1 MRYLK
6 TCLLGTALAMTAFT
20 PTFAQDK
27 NVTIALSEELDLIEP
42 CMASRS
48 NIGRVILQNISETLT
63 ELDTRGGGL
72 KPRLAASWEAVDG
85 DTWRFKLQSGVKFS
99 DGSDFDAEDVAYSLT
114 RTTSDKIT
122 CEIGAKYFGG
132 MKLTTEVVDP
142 TTIDITSDPAQPIL
156 PLLMSTLTIVPTG
169 TDPNAFVRE
178 PIGTGPYV
186 LSEWN
191 VGQNIILT
199 RNDGYWGE
207 KPEVEKAT
215 YVFRSDDAV
224 RAAMVAAGEADI
236 SPTIAAQDATNPK
249 TDYSYPNSET
259 VYLRIDQLV
268 APFDDRRVREAL
280 NLAIDREAFLGTILP
295 EGTILA
301 TAMVPPS
308 TIGWNPDLKP
318 YSFDLERAKAL
329 LAEAKAAG
337 VPVDKEITLIGRT
350 ANFAGVTETMEALL
364 AMLKD
369 AGFNV
374 KLSMYEV
381 AEWENF
387 YSKPFAEDR
396 GPQMVEAMHDNAKGD
411 PVFSMY
417 FKYHS
422 EGLQSGMAD
431 TAIDD
436 MIAKATAAT
445 GEERAKLWKELFAKL
460 HEEIVADVML
470 FHMVGF
476 SRVSERLDFEPTIAT
491 NSELQLSQ
499 ISFK

>member
-6 TCLLGTALAMTAFT
+6 TCLLGTALAATALT
-20 PTFAQDK
+20 PGLAQDK
-27 NVTIALSEELDLIEP
+27 NVTIVLSEELDLVEP

-48 NIGRVILQNISETLT
+48 NIGRVVLQNISETLT
-63 ELDTRGGGL
+63 ELDTKGGGL
-72 KPRLAASWEAVDG
+72 KPRLAAKWEEVDG
-85 DTWRFKLQSGVKFS
+85 DTWRFILQQGVKFS
-99 DGSDFDAEDVAYSLT
+99 DGSDFDAEDVAYSLG

-132 MKLTTEVVDP
+132 MDLTTKVVDDH
-142 TTIDITSDPAQPIL
+142 TIEISSDPAQPIL
-156 PLLMSTLTIVPTG
+156 PLLMTTLTIVPTG
-169 TDPNAFVRE
+169 TDPDAFVRE

-191 VGQNIILT
+191 VGQNIILS
-199 RNDGYWGE
+199 RNDNYWGE
-207 KPEVEKAT
+207 APEVEKAT

-224 RAAMVAAGEADI
+224 RAAMVATGEADI
-236 SPTIAAQDATNPK
+236 APNIAAQDANNEA
-249 TDYSYPNSET
+249 TDYSYLNSET
-259 VYLRIDQLV
+259 LYLRIDHEV
-268 APFDDRRVREAL
+268 APFNDHRVREAL

-318 YSFDLERAKAL
+318 YAYDLDRAKAL
-329 LAEAKAAG
+329 LAEAKADG
-337 VPVDKEITLIGRT
+337 VPTDAEITLIGRT
-350 ANFAGVTETMEALL
+350 SNFANVAEVMEALL
-364 AMLKD
+364 AMLQD

-374 KLSMYEV
+374 TLNMYEV

-387 YSKPFAEDR
+387 YSQPFAEDR
-396 GPQMVEAMHDNAKGD
+396 GPQLVAAMHDNAKGD

-417 FKYHS
+417 FKYAS
-422 EGLQSGMAD
+422 EGLQSAMAD
-431 TAIDD
+431 PEVDAAIAD
-436 MIAKATAAT
+436 ATAAT
-445 GEERAKLWKELFAKL
+445 GEKREQLWKDLFAKL
-460 HEEIVADVML
+460 HDEIIADVML

>member
-1 MRYLK
+1 
-6 TCLLGTALAMTAFT
+6 LLGTALAMTAFT
-20 PTFAQDK
+20 PTLAQEK
-27 NVTIALSEELDLIEP
+27 NVTIVLSEELDLVEP

-48 NIGRVILQNISETLT
+48 NIGRVVLQNISETLT

-85 DTWRFKLQSGVKFS
+85 DTWRFKLQPDVKFS
-99 DGSDFDAEDVAYSLT
+99 DGSDFDAEDVAYSLA
-114 RTTSDKIT
+114 RTISDKIT

-132 MKLTTEVVDP
+132 MKLTTEVVDA

-191 VGQNIILT
+191 AGQNIILT
-199 RNDGYWGE
+199 RNDSYWGE

-236 SPTIAAQDATNPK
+236 SPNISAQDADNPK

-259 VYLRIDQLV
+259 VYLRIDQAV

-318 YSFDLERAKAL
+318 YAFDLERAKAL

-337 VPVDKEITLIGRT
+337 VAVDKEITLIGRT
-350 ANFAGVTETMEALL
+350 NNFANVTETMEALL
-364 AMLKD
+364 AMLQD

-374 KLSMYEV
+374 TLKMFEV

-396 GPQMVEAMHDNAKGD
+396 GPQLVEAMHDNAKGD

-417 FKYHS
+417 FKYHTD
-422 EGLQSGMAD
+422 GLQSGMAD
-431 TAIDD
+431 PAIDD

>member
-1 MRYLK
+1 MS
-6 TCLLGTALAMTAFT
+6 AFT
-20 PTFAQDK
+20 PTLAQEK
-27 NVTIALSEELDLIEP
+27 NVTIVLSEELDLVEP

-48 NIGRVILQNISETLT
+48 NIGRVVLQNISETLT

-85 DTWRFKLQSGVKFS
+85 DTWRFKLQPDVKFS
-99 DGSDFDAEDVAYSLT
+99 DGSDFDAEDVAYSLA
-114 RTTSDKIT
+114 RTISDKIT

-132 MKLTTEVVDP
+132 MKLTTEVVDA

-191 VGQNIILT
+191 AGQNIILT
-199 RNDGYWGE
+199 RNDSYWGE

-236 SPTIAAQDATNPK
+236 SPNISAQDADNPK

-259 VYLRIDQLV
+259 VYLRIDQAV

-318 YSFDLERAKAL
+318 YAFDLERAKAL

-337 VPVDKEITLIGRT
+337 VAVDKEITLIGRT
-350 ANFAGVTETMEALL
+350 NNFANVTETMEALL
-364 AMLKD
+364 AMLQD

-374 KLSMYEV
+374 TLKMFEV

-396 GPQMVEAMHDNAKGD
+396 GPQLVEAMHDNAKGD

-417 FKYHS
+417 FKYHTD
-422 EGLQSGMAD
+422 GLQSGMAD
-431 TAIDD
+431 PAIDD